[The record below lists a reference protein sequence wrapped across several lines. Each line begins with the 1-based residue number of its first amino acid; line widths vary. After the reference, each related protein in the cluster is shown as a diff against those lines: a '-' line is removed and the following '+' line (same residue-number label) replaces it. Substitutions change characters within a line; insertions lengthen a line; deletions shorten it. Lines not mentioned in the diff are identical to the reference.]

1 MTNEYKENILN
12 YLTGNLENNSGY
24 NEPIFT
30 YTDIYI
36 NNLELNL
43 SDYFQSMVFYRAFVS
58 SKDNKNQ
65 NLEYSV
71 LACYGTLVGESDT
84 SGAFVI
90 LDKNYEIVQV
100 ITEYKD
106 GTKIG
111 IVQALNVD
119 DSGNFYAVELRESVT
134 YRIIELNNL
143 VLKLENQSEYEA
155 VVKNAYTLPF
165 GAWESITKV
174 YRNERKNKYFILGN
188 YYGSEGSLLLRGRE
202 LTISNNLTWTDYGA
216 EYSWSNVTSIFN
228 NGVEVYWDSN
238 NNLQFRIAVFNYGL
252 FILSK
257 GTGTNMVSTQYT
269 SDSSYGNTYNN
280 LIFYSNEIAY
290 YVVIDDNETY
300 NTYHLYKINLSTK
313 QVTEIYT
320 EQSNYYQMNNQMWL
334 FKSNNTIY
342 FYKVMSISNQDEY
355 GDTQFRLDFG
365 IIDDTTIFTKTL
377 GTFYGSSFTTI
388 FCYANMINKFN
399 KNYLYIQ
406 NQNKVYIAE
415 FNWNANNYNGYSFIN
430 QDSLIPSSV
439 AIEDSNENEIYN
451 RNIYNLTNYSNFYT
465 AMAEVPNYS
474 LNEEEIYNAIL
485 YSKNN
490 NMLLNKNINITKN
503 IYEELN
509 VNFNNQINII
519 NQANNENNISGAT
532 RLNNSMLNNDYEN
545 TYISKYKINYADNT
559 SVIKN
564 ISVNEL
570 IYTDLSTNY
579 NIIVYV
585 DKLIDN
591 IELIS
596 NDEQTSYN
604 TIDCSSLEIGKY
616 YQINQRVRIE

>member
-12 YLTGNLENNSGY
+12 YLTGNLKNDSGY

-30 YTDIYI
+30 YTNVYI
-36 NNLELNL
+36 NNLQSNL
-43 SDYFQSMVFYRAFVS
+43 SNYFQSLVIYRAFVP

-71 LACYGTLVGESDT
+71 LACYGTLIGESNT
-84 SGAFVI
+84 SGAYVI

-106 GTKIG
+106 GTKVG
-111 IVQALNVD
+111 NVQALNVD
-119 DSGNFYAVELRESVT
+119 DSGNFYAVELRGTT
-134 YRIIELNNL
+134 YRIVELNNL
-143 VLKLENQSEYEA
+143 VLRLDNQDEYEA
-155 VVKNAYTLPF
+155 VVKNAYTIPSTYK
-165 GAWESITKV
+165 WDSITKV
-174 YRNERKNKYFILGN
+174 YRNAGKNKYFILGTRDDDSV
-188 YYGSEGSLLLRGRE
+188 YTLLGAE
-202 LTISNNLTWTDYGA
+202 LTISNNQTWVYYTSNYN
-216 EYSWSNVTSIFN
+216 WSNITSVFN

-238 NNLQFRIAVFNYGL
+238 DDLQFQIAVFYYGL

-257 GTGTNMVSTQYT
+257 GTGTAMVSTQYS
-269 SDSSYGNTYNN
+269 SDSSYENEYNN

-290 YVVIDDNETY
+290 YVVIDNNTTY

-313 QVTEIYT
+313 QITEIYN
-320 EQSNYYQMNNQMWL
+320 EQSNYYQSNNQMWL

-342 FYKVMSISNQDEY
+342 FYKIMSISNQDQN
-355 GDTQFRLDFG
+355 GDTQFKLDFG
-365 IIDDTTIFTKTL
+365 IINDTTIFTQAL
-377 GTFYGSSFTTI
+377 GTYYGSSFTNI

-406 NQNKVYIAE
+406 NQNKVYMAE
-415 FNWNANNYNGYSFIN
+415 FNWNANNYNGHSFIN

-439 AIEDSNENEIYN
+439 AIEDSNGNEIYN

-465 AMAEVPNYS
+465 AMAKVPNYS

-509 VNFNNQINII
+509 VNFNNQINIV
-519 NQANNENNISGAT
+519 NQLNNENNITGAT
-532 RLNNSMLNNDYEN
+532 RLNNSMLNNDYKN
-545 TYISKYKINYADNT
+545 TYISKYRINYADNT
-559 SVIKN
+559 SIIKD

-570 IYTDLSTNY
+570 IYTNLSTNY

-604 TIDCSSLEIGKY
+604 KINCSSLKINKY
-616 YQINQRVRIE
+616 YSITQRVKVE

>member
-12 YLTGNLENNSGY
+12 YLTGNLENDSGY

-43 SDYFQSMVFYRAFVS
+43 SDYFQSMFFYRAFVP

-71 LACYGTLVGESDT
+71 LACYGTLVGETDE

-106 GTKIG
+106 GTKVG

-119 DSGNFYAVELRESVT
+119 DSGNFYAVELRGTT
-134 YRIIELNNL
+134 YRIVELNNL
-143 VLKLENQSEYEA
+143 VLRLDNQDEYEA
-155 VVKNAYTLPF
+155 VIKNTYTIPTTYK
-165 GAWESITKV
+165 WDSITKI
-174 YRNERKNKYFILGN
+174 YRNAGKNKYFILGTRDN
-188 YYGSEGSLLLRGRE
+188 NSVYTLLGAE
-202 LTISNNLTWTDYGA
+202 LTISNNQTWAYYTSN
-216 EYSWSNVTSIFN
+216 YSWSNVTSIFN

-238 NNLQFRIAVFNYGL
+238 NNLQFQIAGFYYGL

-257 GTGTNMVSTQYT
+257 GTGTAMVSTQYT
-269 SDSSYGNTYNN
+269 SDSSYEDTYNN

-320 EQSNYYQMNNQMWL
+320 EKSNYYQTNNQMWL
-334 FKSNNTIY
+334 FKYNNTIY
-342 FYKVMSISNQDEY
+342 FYKIMSISNQDEN
-355 GDTQFRLDFG
+355 GDTQFMLDFG
-365 IIDDTTIFTKTL
+365 IIDNTKVFTKTL
-377 GTFYGSSFTTI
+377 GTYYGSSFTNI

-406 NQNKVYIAE
+406 NQNKVYMAE
-415 FNWNANNYNGYSFIN
+415 FNWNANNYNGHSFIN

-439 AIEDSNENEIYN
+439 AIEDSNGNEIYN

-465 AMAEVPNYS
+465 AMAQVPNYS

-490 NMLLNKNINITKN
+490 NVLLNKNINITKN

-509 VNFNNQINII
+509 INFNNQINII
-519 NQANNENNISGAT
+519 NKSNNINNILGAT
-532 RLNNSMLNNDYEN
+532 RLNNSMLNNDYDN
-545 TYISKYKINYADNT
+545 TYISKYKINYADST

-570 IYTDLSTNY
+570 IYTNLSTNY

-604 TIDCSSLEIGKY
+604 IIDCSLLKIGKY

>member
-12 YLTGNLENNSGY
+12 YLTGNLENDSGY

-36 NNLELNL
+36 NNLKLNL
-43 SDYFQSMVFYRAFVS
+43 SDYFQSMVFYRAFVP

-106 GTKIG
+106 GTKVG

-119 DSGNFYAVELRESVT
+119 DSGNFYAVELRGTT
-134 YRIIELNNL
+134 YRIVELNNL
-143 VLKLENQSEYEA
+143 VLRLDNQDEYEA
-155 VVKNAYTLPF
+155 VIKNTYTIPTTYK
-165 GAWESITKV
+165 WDSITKV
-174 YRNERKNKYFILGN
+174 YRNAGKNKYFILGTRDN
-188 YYGSEGSLLLRGRE
+188 NSVYTLLGAE
-202 LTISNNLTWTDYGA
+202 LTISNNQTWAYYTSS
-216 EYSWSNVTSIFN
+216 YSWTNTTSIFN

-238 NNLQFRIAVFNYGL
+238 NNLQFQIAVFNYGL

-257 GTGTNMVSTQYT
+257 GTGTAMVSTQYT

-290 YVVIDDNETY
+290 YAVIDDNETY

-313 QVTEIYT
+313 QVIEIYN
-320 EQSNYYQMNNQMWL
+320 EQSNYYQSNNQMWL

-342 FYKVMSISNQDEY
+342 FYKIMSISNQDEY
-355 GDTQFRLDFG
+355 GDTQFMLDFG
-365 IIDDTTIFTKTL
+365 IINDTTIFTRTL

-388 FCYANMINKFN
+388 LCYANMINKFN

-465 AMAEVPNYS
+465 AMAQVPNYS

-490 NMLLNKNINITKN
+490 NILLNKNINITKN

-509 VNFNNQINII
+509 INFNNQINII
-519 NQANNENNISGAT
+519 NEANNENNISGAT

>member
-12 YLTGNLENNSGY
+12 YLTGNLENDSGY

-36 NNLELNL
+36 NNLKLNL
-43 SDYFQSMVFYRAFVS
+43 SDYFQSMVFYRAFVP

-71 LACYGTLVGESDT
+71 LACYGTLVGESDE

-106 GTKIG
+106 GTKVG

-119 DSGNFYAVELRESVT
+119 DSGNFYAVELRGTT
-134 YRIIELNNL
+134 YRIVELNNL
-143 VLKLENQSEYEA
+143 VLRLDNQDEYEA
-155 VVKNAYTLPF
+155 VIKNTYTIPTTYK
-165 GAWESITKV
+165 WDSITKV
-174 YRNERKNKYFILGN
+174 YRNTGKNKYFILGTRDN
-188 YYGSEGSLLLRGRE
+188 NSVYTLLGAE
-202 LTISNNLTWTDYGA
+202 LTISNNQTWAYYTSN
-216 EYSWSNVTSIFN
+216 YSWSNVTSIFN

-238 NNLQFRIAVFNYGL
+238 NNLQFQIAVFYYGL

-257 GTGTNMVSTQYT
+257 GTGTAMVSTQYT

-320 EQSNYYQMNNQMWL
+320 EQSNYYQLNNQMWL

-355 GDTQFRLDFG
+355 GDTQFMLDFG
-365 IIDDTTIFTKTL
+365 IIDDTTIFTQTL
-377 GTFYGSSFTTI
+377 GTYYGSSFTTI

-415 FNWNANNYNGYSFIN
+415 FNWNVNNYNGNSFIN

-465 AMAEVPNYS
+465 AMAQVPNYS

-490 NMLLNKNINITKN
+490 NILLNKNINITKN

-604 TIDCSSLEIGKY
+604 KIDCSSLEIGKY

>member
-1 MTNEYKENILN
+1 MINEYKENILN

-36 NNLELNL
+36 NNLRFNL
-43 SDYFQSMVFYRAFVS
+43 SDYFQSTVIYRAFIP

-71 LACYGTLVGESDT
+71 LACYGTLVGENDT

-106 GTKIG
+106 GTKVG
-111 IVQALNVD
+111 IVQTLNVD
-119 DSGNFYAVELRESVT
+119 DLGNFYAVELRGTT
-134 YRIIELNNL
+134 YRIVELNNL
-143 VLKLENQSEYEA
+143 VLRLDNQDEYEA
-155 VVKNAYTLPF
+155 VIKNVYTIPSTYN
-165 GAWESITKV
+165 WDSITKI
-174 YRNERKNKYFILGN
+174 YRNAEKNKYFILGTRDN
-188 YYGSEGSLLLRGRE
+188 NGDYTLLGAE
-202 LTISNNLTWTDYGA
+202 LTISNNQTWEYYTSN
-216 EYSWSNVTSIFN
+216 YSWSNVTSVFN

-238 NNLQFRIAVFNYGL
+238 DNLQFQIAVFYYGL

-257 GTGTNMVSTQYT
+257 GTGTAMVSTQYT

-300 NTYHLYKINLSTK
+300 NTYHLYKINLSTR
-313 QVTEIYT
+313 QITEIYN
-320 EQSNYYQMNNQMWL
+320 EQSNYYQSNNQMWL

-342 FYKVMSISNQDEY
+342 FYKIMSISNQDEY
-355 GDTQFRLDFG
+355 GDTQFKLDFG
-365 IIDDTTIFTKTL
+365 IIDDTTIFTQTL
-377 GTFYGSSFTTI
+377 GTYYGSLFTTI
-388 FCYANMINKFN
+388 FCYANMVSKFN

-406 NQNKVYIAE
+406 NQNKVYTAE
-415 FNWNANNYNGYSFIN
+415 FNWNANNYNGYSFVN
-430 QDSLIPSSV
+430 QDSLIPNSV

-465 AMAEVPNYS
+465 AMAQVPNYS

-519 NQANNENNISGAT
+519 NQENNENNITGAT

-545 TYISKYKINYADNT
+545 TYISKYKINYADST

-564 ISVNEL
+564 IGVNEL

-604 TIDCSSLEIGKY
+604 TIDCSSLKIDKY
-616 YQINQRVRIE
+616 YSITQRVKIE